1 MGKVAGDERTHAVK
15 PTVNGRRAL
24 CGAGLITTHVPGR
37 FDAGADAEN
46 VCPECIA
53 ALPT

>member
-1 MGKVAGDERTHAVK
+1 MGKVAGDDRTHAVK

-37 FDAGADAEN
+37 FDASAEQA
-46 VCPECIA
+46 CPACVA